1 MATEPDG
8 HGLPPGLQVYRVRDN
23 GLGIPEAYHPR
34 MFTAFSRLH
43 AGVAQGEGIGL
54 ALVRRMVERHGG
66 RIWLESAPGV
76 GTTFFVAL
84 PAAPGEGPRSM
95 PAATAPP

>member
-1 MATEPDG
+1 
-8 HGLPPGLQVYRVRDN
+8 
-23 GLGIPEAYHPR
+23 

-66 RIWLESAPGV
+66 QIWLESSPGV

-84 PAAPGEGPRSM
+84 PTAPVEGVAPGLGGGPPPANIAAAPDA
-95 PAATAPP
+95 PAYP

>member
-1 MATEPDG
+1 
-8 HGLPPGLQVYRVRDN
+8 VYRVRDN
-23 GLGIPEAYHPR
+23 GLGIPEAYHQR
-34 MFTAFSRLH
+34 MFTAFSRFH
-43 AGVAQGEGIGL
+43 AGAAQGEGIGL

-84 PAAPGEGPRSM
+84 PLAASGDGSFSH
-95 PAATAPP
+95 

>member
-1 MATEPDG
+1 
-8 HGLPPGLQVYRVRDN
+8 
-23 GLGIPEAYHPR
+23 

-66 RIWLESAPGV
+66 RIWLESAAGV

-84 PAAPGEGPRSM
+84 PAADGDGSAARRRRQRPAPEGGRRRVG
-95 PAATAPP
+95 ARYH

>member
-1 MATEPDG
+1 
-8 HGLPPGLQVYRVRDN
+8 
-23 GLGIPEAYHPR
+23 
-34 MFTAFSRLH
+34 MFTAFSRFH
-43 AGVAQGEGIGL
+43 AGAAQGEGIGL

-84 PAAPGEGPRSM
+84 PAASGDGSAAGPGGNGSPPSSAAAGSSPVYPESRGDRSSW
-95 PAATAPP
+95 APNPS